1 MMHPA
6 NAVSSLHFILDY
18 RFKNRLAWLSMKTTL
33 AIKPFFSKHVIYKNK
48 ENKIT
53 HGLFSARASTF
64 LRRTC
69 RLFEN
74 TLVINRAP

>member
-33 AIKPFFSKHVIYKNK
+33 AIKPFFSKHESYI
-48 ENKIT
+48 KIKK
-53 HGLFSARASTF
+53 
-64 LRRTC
+64 
-69 RLFEN
+69 
-74 TLVINRAP
+74 IK